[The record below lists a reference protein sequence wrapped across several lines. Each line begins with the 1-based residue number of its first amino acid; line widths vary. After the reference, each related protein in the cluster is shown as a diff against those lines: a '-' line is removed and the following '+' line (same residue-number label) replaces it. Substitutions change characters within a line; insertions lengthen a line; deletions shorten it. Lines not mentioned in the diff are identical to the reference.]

1 MTRLICLSVLVGSM
15 VFGVALAG
23 CSSSQKKVANNAG
36 GAASDA
42 GDVAS
47 NAAGASDEAA
57 KWMSEPDEKGNTTP
71 HKKFSA
77 GPDGSVKVGNAT
89 CPMKGFEITPA
100 NGFVYNGWYISY
112 CCLGCDLDFEDNVD
126 KCAAELLKIS
136 GIDVRVAPT
145 EEQKAAARP
154 Q

>member
-1 MTRLICLSVLVGSM
+1 MTRFLCLFALVASL
-15 VFGVALAG
+15 VLAG
-23 CSSSQKKVANNAG
+23 CSSSSTDVANNSG
-36 GAASDA
+36 GKSS

-47 NAAGASDEAA
+47 NAAGAGNDAEAS
-57 KWMSEPDEKGNTTP
+57 WVSEPDAEGNTTP

-89 CPMKGFEITPA
+89 CPMKGYEITA
-100 NGFVYNGWYISY
+100 SNGFVYNGWYISY
-112 CCLGCDLDFEDNVD
+112 CCLGCDLDFEDNPE
-126 KCAAELLKIS
+126 KYAAKLNEIS

-145 EEQKAAARP
+145 DAQKSAARE